1 MAVEDNDYFK
11 KNYMMKI
18 LLFVV
23 MMTAGIL
30 ISCENS
36 NKKISTDV
44 VKSSTSS
51 AVDAIGDEMPVI
63 EFEETIHDFGRIIQ
77 GEKVSYTFKFKNVGK
92 ADLLI
97 SKVST
102 SCGCTATDY
111 PRDPVEPG
119 ETGKIV
125 VTFDSHNKKGFQNK
139 TATVLTNTEP
149 NYTTLYVKTTVDV
162 PEQK

>member
-1 MAVEDNDYFK
+1 MK
-11 KNYMMKI
+11 K
-18 LLFVV
+18 LLFVLLLS
-23 MMTAGIL
+23 AGIL
-30 ISCENS
+30 VSCDNS

-44 VKSSTSS
+44 VKNPNS
-51 AVDAIGDEMPVI
+51 ASVKANGDELPVI
-63 EFEETIHDFGRIIQ
+63 EFEETTHDFGKIIQ
-77 GEKVSYTFKFKNVGK
+77 GEKVSYTFKFENVGK
-92 ADLLI
+92 SDLLI

-111 PRDPVEPG
+111 PKDPVEPG

-139 TATVLTNTEP
+139 TATVLANTEP
-149 NYTTLYVKTTVDV
+149 NYTTLYIKTTVEI